1 MTTDHQI
8 KDGKLQYDI
17 NTEAV
22 KISVLS
28 SGKINNYEY
37 LTGEEIWPSNQKQ
50 IIELAKLTYYPLGKV
65 FEKQTKT
72 IEDQGKSDVLKE
84 KAMLLNKKVD
94 ALKDLTLESQTKT
107 IEGILQKYH
116 ESDEI
121 ENKLHKIKRYE
132 NNISKIKT
140 QKRA

>member
-50 IIELAKLTYYPLGKV
+50 IIEPAKLTYYPLGKV

-72 IEDQGKSDVLKE
+72 IEDQGKSHAFKQ
-84 KAMLLNKKVD
+84 KSWCFKRFNIRKSNKNNWMNF
-94 ALKDLTLESQTKT
+94 TKRSW
-107 IEGILQKYH
+107 K
-116 ESDEI
+116 
-121 ENKLHKIKRYE
+121 
-132 NNISKIKT
+132 
-140 QKRA
+140 